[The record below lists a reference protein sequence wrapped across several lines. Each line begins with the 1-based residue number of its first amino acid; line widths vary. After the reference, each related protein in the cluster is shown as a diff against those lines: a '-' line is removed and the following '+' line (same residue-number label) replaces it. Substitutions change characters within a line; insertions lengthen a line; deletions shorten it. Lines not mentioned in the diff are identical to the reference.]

1 MANKVEIKIKLP
13 VSTKKK
19 AKGFISYCSVLD
31 VYSQGSTE
39 KEAKKNIMEALKLFL
54 ISCFE
59 RGTLDAVLKECGFKA
74 VRKTMKL
81 PDDQR
86 FATVPDLTQPMTG
99 LLSLTVQQ

>member
-1 MANKVEIKIKLP
+1 MVSKVEIKIKLP

-19 AKGFISYCSVLD
+19 AKGFVSYCPVLD

-59 RGTLDAVLKECGFKA
+59 RGTLDVVLKECGFEA
-74 VRKTMKL
+74 VRKAMKW
-81 PDDQR
+81 PCDHG
-86 FATVPDLTQPMTG
+86 FVTVPIPFNVK
-99 LLSLTVQQ
+99 SHSSSKCRV